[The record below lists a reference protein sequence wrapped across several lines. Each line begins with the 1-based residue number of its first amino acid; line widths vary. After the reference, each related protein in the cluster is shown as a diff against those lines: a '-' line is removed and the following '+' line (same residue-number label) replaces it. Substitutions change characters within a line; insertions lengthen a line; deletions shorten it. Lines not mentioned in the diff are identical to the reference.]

1 MSRPT
6 GTIQAASNVPNFT
19 SESVE
24 AGPHAPYT
32 KIIVQS
38 EPEAPMR
45 RSWLAQ
51 LTEMLRKSALIK
63 KRRRKAT
70 LQELGYPAYF
80 ILILWLIK
88 TSLPPGVDFPAVSF
102 SSSVP
107 VEQPGPLTCRWHSP
121 EHGSF
126 VPGCDNGNNG
136 TWGSSVS
143 LGYVNASA
151 PAEVLAQKA
160 AAALGPHARAIG
172 FPSTAAMES
181 HALALQTKNSTGLEA
196 MLFYGVEFSD
206 DTLSYTL
213 RFMPQPPGVG
223 VPAAVAGTVSD
234 AADCRPY
241 WKRFVKAGTSSA
253 QGQGAYGEGNTD
265 LESVLPTGCESL
277 KYLSDGFLELQVA
290 LDRAVLQSKLGE
302 TTNLDVQVQP
312 LPRVGFQINFASQST
327 SVRSIFSIYLVMPLT
342 SPVRWLITFLVE
354 EKEQKI
360 KEGMLM
366 MGLHYSVFWAV
377 SYARHLR
384 PLIFLELGV
393 SSADTLCGTCAQC
406 WGITYAMVNGI
417 ISIVV
422 AAAMH
427 LTGMLVQSSPVV
439 VFLLLWSYG
448 ISTIPYCFAM
458 STFISNQRTGGP
470 LATALVSLFAL
481 PFVYVVA
488 VHGTDDALS
497 TAELWLSSLLS
508 PLAFCLGMDAVWTF
522 DGGYAGSVGMNLS
535 TIHVPGPLGFSLLDS
550 LKMLWLD
557 TLWLSLL
564 AVYLD
569 SVVPQAFGSHLPPNF
584 LCTSRWWTHHYRQWF
599 SREEKRDL
607 LEPLY
612 GSDEDPALEL
622 ADGDDCAREPVQGA
636 ESTNVVVKLHRV
648 TKIFR
653 KQWLRE
659 SDDDTLAVDRVNL
672 NLATGEIFSL
682 LGHNGA
688 GKTTLMGIM
697 TGLHEPTSGS
707 AMIHG
712 FDVQKDMTAIRQA
725 LGVCPQHDIL
735 FDDLTVFEHIRL
747 FASIKGVARSQ
758 IQEQAEKWLTN
769 LGLMEKL
776 NVVSLRRTSC
786 AE

>member
-1 MSRPT
+1 MVA
-6 GTIQAASNVPNFT
+6 Q
-19 SESVE
+19 
-24 AGPHAPYT
+24 
-32 KIIVQS
+32 QS
-38 EPEAPMR
+38 EPQAPMR
-45 RSWLAQ
+45 RSWLGQ

-88 TSLPPGVDFPAVSF
+88 TRLPQGVDYPAVSF

-107 VEQPGPLTCRWHSP
+107 VDQPGPLTCRWHSP
-121 EHGSF
+121 EHNSF
-126 VPGCDNGNNG
+126 VPGCDDRSNG

-143 LGYVNASA
+143 LGYVNDSA

-172 FPSTAAMES
+172 FQSTAAMES
-181 HALALQTKNSTGLEA
+181 HALALQTENSTGLEA

-234 AADCRPY
+234 ATDCRPY
-241 WKRFVKAGTSSA
+241 WQQFDGAGTSSA
-253 QGQGAYGEGNTD
+253 QGHGAYGEGNTD
-265 LESVLPTGCESL
+265 LESVLPTRCESL
-277 KYLSDGFLELQVA
+277 QYLTDGFVDLQVA

-312 LPRVGFQINFASQST
+312 LPRVGFQSNFASQST
-327 SVRSIFSIYLVMPLT
+327 SIRSIFSIYLVMPLT
-342 SPVRWLITFLVE
+342 SPVRWMITFLVE

-377 SYARHLR
+377 SHARHLHA
-384 PLIFLELGV
+384 LIFLEVDSPANTYG
-393 SSADTLCGTCAQC
+393 ACAQC
-406 WGITYAMVNGI
+406 WGITYAMVNGV

-470 LATALVSLFAL
+470 LASTLVSLFAL

-522 DGGYAGSVGMNLS
+522 DGGYAGSRGMSLS

-584 LCTSRWWTHHYRQWF
+584 LCTSRWWTHRYRQWF

-612 GSDEDPALEL
+612 GSDEDPALES
-622 ADGDDCAREPVQGA
+622 ADEDDDCAREAVEGA
-636 ESTNVVVKLHRV
+636 ESTNIVVKLHRV

-707 AMIHG
+707 AIIHG

-747 FASIKGVARSQ
+747 FASIKGVAGSQ

-786 AE
+786 AEKTHRFSPTKFINRQEPAGFSRELCVV